1 MPTKMTPEQTVQL
14 NRVSH
19 HLWSKSRLEPQ
30 NNLDMIFVCADGS
43 VSCHKFILKSASPM
57 IAEVLENLILCPDD
71 VIHILVPDFNL
82 SLIRKCLELIYTGSV
97 KLNNSTELEKTF
109 QFVMKLLRVQLIFY
123 SQHSFKLAY

>member
-1 MPTKMTPEQTVQL
+1 
-14 NRVSH
+14 
-19 HLWSKSRLEPQ
+19 
-30 NNLDMIFVCADGS
+30 
-43 VSCHKFILKSASPM
+43 M

-109 QFVMKLLRVQLIFY
+109 QFVMKLLRVQLIFLFPTQFQV
-123 SQHSFKLAY
+123 SLLIFF